1 MSKVS
6 NGNVQPQAS
15 SWFYEKL
22 DLSQSEAQEVEKYL
36 IEGLPLPDKY
46 RFKLFKDRNDVE
58 LVWNGKT
65 QYVTNVSLPFQ
76 TIEVVDEPREEVTAP
91 EDGLFQLDNAG
102 RQLGGWKNKLIW
114 GDNKLILSSILNGS
128 MRKEIEASGG
138 IKLIYIDPPF
148 DVGDDFTIEVEVGDE
163 DSKESKKPKASK
175 KPSVIEE
182 IAYRDTWGRGNNS
195 YLAMMYERLKLMKDL
210 LADDGSIYLH
220 CDWRVSSMLRM
231 LLDEV
236 FGKENFRNE
245 IIWYYETYQG
255 AVKNFYPRKHDTVF
269 FYTKSTNYNF
279 KLQYT
284 GSPED
289 SINFKRWEKYI
300 VDGNKIKGSNYPK
313 TDSRFTIRLD
323 KWVRDNKRQPKSDD
337 VIFEV
342 QTVAANSVW
351 KDVKPVDPK
360 DLSNKIAYPT
370 QKPEKLLERIIK
382 ASSNKGDIVCD
393 FFAGSGST
401 GAVAEKL
408 GRKWIMSD
416 LGKFSVH
423 TTRKRMLKVQRELKQ
438 AGQSYRA
445 FEIMNLGKYE
455 RQFYV
460 YGGRDNSFEGDE
472 RERQLIDT
480 QRQFMDLILEAYKCQ
495 PLEGFTYLH
504 GFRGDKF
511 VSVGEYDAVLG
522 YNYCQAVIKECR
534 EKKIR
539 KVDILAFEF
548 EQALPPSIQQEAK
561 DEGVTLGLKYIP
573 REVFDKRAVE
583 KNQVMFYDVAF
594 IEAIPRYNDD
604 NSVVIEL
611 VNYSVFYN
619 QNSID
624 TLTES
629 MKNGS
634 AKVDII
640 NGQVI
645 RVNKDKS
652 GVVKEEVLTKVWSD
666 WVDYWSID
674 WNYES
679 QKMFERIPVVD
690 YTKGKQSELLNQEG
704 ESSETE
710 YKEVWNGRY
719 IFEND
724 WQSFR
729 TKKDRSLELKSV
741 PHYYKQKGR
750 YKVAVKVVDIF
761 GNDTTKIVEINII

>member
-1 MSKVS
+1 MSKL
-6 NGNVQPQAS
+6 NNPNVQPQAS

-22 DLSQSEAQEVEKYL
+22 DLSQSEAQEVERYL
-36 IEGLPLPDKY
+36 IDGIPLPDKY
-46 RFKLFKDRNDVE
+46 RFKLFKDRGDVE

-91 EDGLFQLDNAG
+91 IDGLFQLDNNTG

-148 DVGDDFTIEVEVGDE
+148 DVGADFTVSVEVGD
-163 DSKESKKPKASK
+163 DTASK

-220 CDWRVSSMLRM
+220 CDWRVNSMLRM

-236 FGKENFRNE
+236 FGKDNFVNE
-245 IIWYYETYQG
+245 VIWEYPQSIKRSSKKFLSNHDVMLLYSKNSNNLKFNPQVQPYTKQQLERFKHKDEVG
-255 AVKNFYPRKHDTVF
+255 NFYYDTRRDKDGKKVQVKVHLTKHGTPVGDTWYF
-269 FYTKSTNYNF
+269 NRTQGN
-279 KLQYT
+279 
-284 GSPED
+284 E
-289 SINFKRWEKYI
+289 YI
-300 VDGNKIKGSNYPK
+300 G
-313 TDSRFTIRLD
+313 
-323 KWVRDNKRQPKSDD
+323 
-337 VIFEV
+337 
-342 QTVAANSVW
+342 
-351 KDVKPVDPK
+351 
-360 DLSNKIAYPT
+360 YPT

-438 AGQSYRA
+438 SGQSYRA

-460 YGGRDNSFEGDE
+460 YGGRDTSFEGDE
-472 RERQLIDT
+472 KERQLIDT
-480 QRQFMDLILEAYKCQ
+480 QRQFMDLMLEAYKCQ
-495 PLEGFTYLH
+495 HLEGFTYLH

-548 EQALPPSIQQEAK
+548 EQGLPPSIQQEAK
-561 DEGVTLGLKYIP
+561 EEGVTLGLKYIP

-594 IEAIPRYNDD
+594 IEAIPRYKDD
-604 NSVVIEL
+604 GSVVIEL

-624 TLTES
+624 TLTEE

-634 AKVDII
+634 SKVDII

-645 RVNKDKS
+645 RVKKDKS
-652 GVVKEEVLTKVWSD
+652 GVVKEEILTKVWSD

-674 WNYES
+674 WDYES

-690 YTKGKQSELLNQEG
+690 YTKGNQNELLNQEG
-704 ESSETE
+704 EKSETE

-741 PHYYKQKGR
+741 PHQYEAKGR

-761 GNDTTKIVEINII
+761 GNDTTKIVEVNII